1 MAPALP
7 KPAVDLLD
15 RSAEVKA
22 GVSRRTQNRGKDLRE
37 ARAVLAQAMSDL
49 RAGIM
54 TLSER
59 SHRRPQHNDR
69 GQRDQRA
76 DDPDHDDVEI
86 ALAMR

>member
-1 MAPALP
+1 M
-7 KPAVDLLD
+7 
-15 RSAEVKA
+15 KA
-22 GVSRRTQNRGKDLRE
+22 GASRRTQNRGKDLRE

-69 GQRDQRA
+69 GKGDQRA
-76 DDPDHDDVEI
+76 DNPDDDDVAV
-86 ALAMR
+86 ALAMS